1 MYSSFSP
8 EPSGETS
15 PLKEIIVL
23 KPLTNAELTELD
35 ELLAQLDEKNIAMD
49 ASEADGF
56 MTAVL
61 LLPNEVL
68 PKDWMPCIFSADPLH
83 AHLLSPKKQNRLE
96 ELLYRRYLD
105 IDHTLSQ
112 GDALDPIV
120 FDPEDDEGN
129 LLQGEESIVALQP
142 FALGFLAAAQ
152 TWNGLIDTDNEKIA
166 SALVGIWRHL
176 PEEALGDF
184 REIQQ
189 TLLSESPLEDLDDAI
204 KDLALSVAEIASVTR
219 GFKSKLEKIH
229 SQAKTKS
236 TIKNNPKA

>member
-1 MYSSFSP
+1 MF
-8 EPSGETS
+8 
-15 PLKEIIVL
+15 

-35 ELLAQLDEKNIAMD
+35 ELLAQMDEKNIAMD

-56 MTAVL
+56 MTAIL
-61 LLPNEVL
+61 LLPEEVL
-68 PKDWMPCIFSADPLH
+68 PKEWMPYIFSADPTH

-105 IDHTLSQ
+105 IYRALSQ
-112 GDALDPIV
+112 GEPLDPIV
-120 FDPEDDEGN
+120 FDPEDENGN

-152 TWNGLIDTDNEKIA
+152 TWEGLIDIDNEKVT

-184 REIQQ
+184 KDIQQ

-204 KDLALSVAEIASVTR
+204 KDVALSVAEIASVTR
-219 GFKSKLEKIH
+219 GFKSKLEKSH
-229 SQAKTKS
+229 TKS
-236 TIKNNPKA
+236 TTTNRSKA